1 MFLFCNVFLCEETD
15 VSDIT
20 WYYRE
25 LGANEWNSGK
35 FTQINQ
41 KTQMYSVSMAL
52 NQLMPSNNSTGF
64 KYFVEAKNIDVIGND
79 LRWPK
84 NYNQNFVVTVYK

>member
-1 MFLFCNVFLCEETD
+1 MFALFVCFFFVKTD
-15 VSDIT
+15 VSEIT
-20 WYYRE
+20 LYYRE
-25 LGANEWNSGK
+25 LGANQWNSGK
-35 FTQINQ
+35 LTQINQ

-52 NQLMPSNNSTGF
+52 NQLIPSNNKTGF
-64 KYFVEAKNIDVIGND
+64 EYFVEAKNIDAIGND